1 MWCVPAK
8 AFSGPVVEFF
18 LYFVNL
24 FVGDVAEV
32 GSFGEILADEAVGVF
47 IEPSFPGMVGMGKVA
62 CGL

>member
-1 MWCVPAK
+1 MPAK

-18 LYFVNL
+18 LYLVNL

-47 IEPSFPGMVGMGKVA
+47 IELRCAKI
-62 CGL
+62 LDQKQTNNQN